1 MDTSDAIRQ
10 NVKRTLTPPPP
21 PKTTL
26 EPVGFMDYFTK
37 VNYFNK

>member
-10 NVKRTLTPPPP
+10 NVSKTPPPP
-21 PKTTL
+21 KKMTL
-26 EPVGFMDYFTK
+26 EPSGFMDYFTK